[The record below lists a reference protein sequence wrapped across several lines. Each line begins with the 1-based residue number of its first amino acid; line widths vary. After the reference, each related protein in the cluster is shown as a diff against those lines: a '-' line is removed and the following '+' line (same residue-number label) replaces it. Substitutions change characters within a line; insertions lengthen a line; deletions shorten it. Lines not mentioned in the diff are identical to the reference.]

1 MLINNPGNIVYG
13 RMSVHPL
20 SVHLPYLLPKPI
32 PDLFLT
38 QKVMTLIASVSGIR
52 GTIGGSG
59 GLSADVVLRYTGA
72 MAQWICQ
79 NHLPKKVVVGRDA
92 RPSGRW
98 ILHLVKGMLQSMGID
113 VVDLGCTT
121 TPTLQ
126 LMVTDHQAGGGIMI
140 SASHNP
146 AGWNA
151 LKLLNRRGE
160 FLTLS
165 ESQVVKELAT
175 HHAFVH
181 APEDNIGSCAT
192 DTDAIQ
198 KHIEKILQLSLV
210 DKTTIQK
217 RAYRVVVDCINS
229 SGALCVPPLLSA
241 LGAQEVITLNHE
253 PNGLFAHMPEPLPE
267 HLTTL
272 ADQVVQRKADV
283 GFAVDPDVDRL
294 AIVCEDGSLFGE
306 EYTLVAVADY
316 VLRRRPGNTV
326 SNLSSSRALKDVAE
340 KYGCNYFSSPVGE
353 VHVVA
358 RMKEVGAV
366 IGGEGNGGVIFPEL
380 HYGRDALVGIAL
392 FLSALATSGT
402 TCSALRAALPSY
414 VLIKK
419 KLHLPIL
426 QDGDRILEALRRKYA
441 TYPMNTEDGLRID
454 FEQSWVHL
462 RRSNTEP
469 IVRIYAES
477 PEASTAEELVNQ
489 IMADIHQAL
498 TI

>member
-1 MLINNPGNIVYG
+1 
-13 RMSVHPL
+13 MSVHRQ
-20 SVHLPYLLPKPI
+20 SVYAPYLLPKPI
-32 PDLFLT
+32 PALFLT
-38 QKVMTLIASVSGIR
+38 RKVMTLIASVSGIR
-52 GTIGGSG
+52 GTIGDSG

-72 MAQWICQ
+72 MAQWICK
-79 NHLPKKVVVGRDA
+79 NHYPKKVVVGRDA
-92 RPSGRW
+92 RPSGQW
-98 ILHLVKGMLQSMGID
+98 IIRLVKGMLQSMGID

-151 LKLLNRRGE
+151 LKLLNAEGE
-160 FLTLS
+160 FLTPS
-165 ESQVVKELAT
+165 ESLVVKDLAA
-175 HHAFVH
+175 HNAFVH
-181 APEDNIGSCAT
+181 APEDKIGGCT
-192 DTDAIQ
+192 TDADAFH

-210 DKTTIQK
+210 DKTIIQK
-217 RAYRVVVDCINS
+217 HAYRVVVDCINS

-241 LGAQEVITLNHE
+241 LGVRQVITLNPE
-253 PNGLFAHMPEPLPE
+253 PNGQFAHLPEPLPE
-267 HLTTL
+267 HLTAL
-272 ADQVVQRKADV
+272 AHEVVQHKADV
-283 GFAVDPDVDRL
+283 GLAVDPDVDRL
-294 AIVCEDGSLFGE
+294 AIVCEDGSFFGE

-316 VLRRRPGNTV
+316 VLRRRPGSAV
-326 SNLSSSRALKDVAE
+326 SNLSSSRALKDVAA

-392 FLSALATSGT
+392 FLSALAASGQ
-402 TCSALRAALPSY
+402 TCSALRAGLPPY

-419 KLHLPIL
+419 KVHLPVS
-426 QDGDRILEALRRKYA
+426 QDGDRLLEVLRRKYA
-441 TYPMNTEDGLRID
+441 TYPLNTEDGLRID
-454 FEQSWVHL
+454 FETSWVHL

-477 PEASTAEELVNQ
+477 PQASTAEDLANQ
-489 IMADIHQAL
+489 IMADIQQVL
-498 TI
+498 TS